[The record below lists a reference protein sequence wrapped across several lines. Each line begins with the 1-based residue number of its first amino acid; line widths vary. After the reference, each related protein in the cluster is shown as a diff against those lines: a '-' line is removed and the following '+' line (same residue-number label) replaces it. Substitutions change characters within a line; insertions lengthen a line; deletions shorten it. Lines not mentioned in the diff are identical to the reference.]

1 MTIHEHYENLMSQPD
16 IEEYTDLYCS
26 ILENRSDD
34 WQAFYYGLLNEVTK
48 DRALFVT
55 PEENKMEINIFKH

>member
-1 MTIHEHYENLMSQPD
+1 MTIHDHYENFMSQPD
-16 IEEYTDLYCS
+16 VEQYVELYCS

-34 WQAFYYGLLNEVTK
+34 WQPFYYGLLNEVTK

-55 PEENKMEINIFKH
+55 PEENKMEDKYF